1 MRGRLLGRAG
11 RAGAARAGAV
21 AGAGRR
27 SFAAASAPATA
38 RPSEGRSPRERPVEP
53 PDPRRGPLS
62 AVRPAS
68 ERERPA
74 EAVAGFLAA
83 LAIFGGLIAVV
94 ERPVTIGLFSLFLAL
109 VAAGMASGRH
119 RGLAAFAVGI
129 VAASWF
135 AGMVIC
141 ALTGRPLW

>member
-1 MRGRLLGRAG
+1 
-11 RAGAARAGAV
+11 
-21 AGAGRR
+21 
-27 SFAAASAPATA
+27 
-38 RPSEGRSPRERPVEP
+38 
-53 PDPRRGPLS
+53 LS

-135 AGMVIC
+135 AGMVVC